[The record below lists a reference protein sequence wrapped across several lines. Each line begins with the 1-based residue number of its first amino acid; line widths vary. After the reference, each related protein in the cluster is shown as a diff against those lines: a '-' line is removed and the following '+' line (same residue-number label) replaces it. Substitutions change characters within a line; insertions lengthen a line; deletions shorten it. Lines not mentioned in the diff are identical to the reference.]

1 MHTSGVTNGFEHS
14 ALPAKL
20 KIREER
26 RKSERKRKGRKGERK
41 ETGTRNKKKRKEKEK
56 RKLEK
61 GRRKIL
67 CLFST
72 RLIFFK
78 VNYYMKKSDYDNSR
92 LISYDEPVIHTFT
105 VLNPTYI

>member
-41 ETGTRNKKKRKEKEK
+41 EMGTRNKKKRKEKQRRGKKKIRK
-56 RKLEK
+56 RKKKDIMFVFNEID
-61 GRRKIL
+61 IL
-67 CLFST
+67 
-72 RLIFFK
+72 
-78 VNYYMKKSDYDNSR
+78 
-92 LISYDEPVIHTFT
+92 
-105 VLNPTYI
+105 